1 MKLGQK
7 IDHRTLAMAQEGNRC
22 QCLHCN
28 DLLHVF
34 RSLTAHNPEDNGT
47 LRVTNIVQLRIARFI
62 EHIVNC
68 AGYIVH
74 AHLME
79 SKVPELGVMMR
90 VLDVLARVRIAPHIG
105 HPHIVA
111 LLVE

>member
-1 MKLGQK
+1 M
-7 IDHRTLAMAQEGNRC
+7 TEEGHRC
-22 QCLHCN
+22 QCLHSN

-34 RSLTAHNPEDNGT
+34 GSLTAHNPEDNGT
-47 LRVTNIVQLRIARFI
+47 LRVSNVVQLRIARLI

-79 SKVPELGVMMR
+79 GEVPVLGVMMR
-90 VLDVLARVRIAPHIG
+90 VLDVLPRVRIATHIG

-111 LLVE
+111 LLV